1 MLNRQTQQQQD
12 EEEKNAHEWKIDD
25 LRSIHIDECL
35 CVFTEKFFQR
45 WLKLPNWGVNEWF

>member
-12 EEEKNAHEWKIDD
+12 EEEKNAHEWRIDD